1 MMEDMLTAIQDG
13 FGVLST
19 QFQQMSD
26 ALQKQQQVFQQL
38 SNKNTSTKESEQTT
52 DNPAKLRN
60 NSNNGKIRLDVGGT
74 KFTTTVTTLN
84 SAPDSY
90 FAAMLNFNDQQT
102 EEFFIDRDPSLFNII
117 LNFLRN
123 DQVMDNIPLS
133 KHQQLALDHEATYYG
148 LTSLSS
154 QIQQRAGC
162 SQQQAGGTSHPRVV
176 WSQEDVNFVNNK
188 ESCFRLTCEG
198 SLLFCFVKQVPVG
211 VVSTDSSPLTD
222 FCIVGD
228 YEAGWFGY
236 SGISDWKVQFPGP
249 NTQNSNSLTSFHLD
263 VATHKLHVKQFNEDA
278 TTVAKTDVLDVP
290 QPPNCI
296 QPRPPL
302 TAQFLLHP
310 WGNAGAY
317 EHVD

>member
-1 MMEDMLTAIQDG
+1 MMEDILTAIQDG
-13 FGVLST
+13 FGVLSI

-38 SNKNTSTKESEQTT
+38 SNKHPPMKESETT
-52 DNPAKLRN
+52 DNPAKQQN

-74 KFTTTVTTLN
+74 KFTTTVTTLT

-123 DQVMDNIPLS
+123 DQVMDCIPLS

-148 LTSLSS
+148 LTALSS
-154 QIQQRAGC
+154 QIQQ
-162 SQQQAGGTSHPRVV
+162 QAGSRGSRPRVV
-176 WSQEDVNFVNNK
+176 WSQEDVTHVNKQENRV
-188 ESCFRLTCEG
+188 RLTCEG
-198 SLLFCFVKQVPVG
+198 SWLRSLVRSHPAIG
-211 VVSTDSSPLTD
+211 VVTADGSPLTD